1 MSIAGDEH
9 EGDIGASRAATLDG
23 ETGCI
28 TRENVGHAPDGE
40 TCARGDHA
48 WTLSSRLPLS
58 PRRDYD
64 RGNRPGGITMK
75 PINDVQELFRHQRAI
90 RAFTDDDVP
99 DDLVNRVLTAAIH
112 GPSGSN
118 TQPWHFIVI
127 RDRAV
132 KQAISDVYEEA
143 RADAYGGRA
152 GGAGGPR
159 QPLSAA
165 PVLIVACVK
174 TPASGQAGFQTGAS
188 IYPSVQ
194 NLMLA
199 ARALGLGTVLTTLHR
214 RRKAR
219 IHEILGIPDNVESAA
234 IIPLG
239 WPDRGSGPNRRP
251 GLERF
256 VMRDRWADKKS

>member
-1 MSIAGDEH
+1 
-9 EGDIGASRAATLDG
+9 
-23 ETGCI
+23 
-28 TRENVGHAPDGE
+28 
-40 TCARGDHA
+40 
-48 WTLSSRLPLS
+48 
-58 PRRDYD
+58 
-64 RGNRPGGITMK
+64 MK
-75 PINDVQELFRHQRAI
+75 PVTDVHELFRHQRAI
-90 RAFTDDDVP
+90 RNFTEQDVP
-99 DDLVNRVLTAAIH
+99 DELVHRVLTAAIH

-127 RDRAV
+127 RDPAV
-132 KQAISDVYEEA
+132 KQAISEAYEEA
-143 RADAYGGRA
+143 RAAAYPNPNRPA
-152 GGAGGPR
+152 VGGPR

-165 PVLIVACVK
+165 PVLIVCCVD
-174 TPASGQAGFQTGAS
+174 TPASGQAGFQPGAS

-239 WPDRGSGPNRRP
+239 WPDREYGPNRRP
-251 GLERF
+251 PLEQF
-256 VMRDRWADKKS
+256 VMRDRWNG

>member
-1 MSIAGDEH
+1 
-9 EGDIGASRAATLDG
+9 
-23 ETGCI
+23 
-28 TRENVGHAPDGE
+28 
-40 TCARGDHA
+40 
-48 WTLSSRLPLS
+48 
-58 PRRDYD
+58 
-64 RGNRPGGITMK
+64 MK
-75 PINDVQELFRHQRAI
+75 PVTDVHELFRHQRAI
-90 RAFTDDDVP
+90 RNFTEQDVP
-99 DDLVNRVLTAAIH
+99 DELVHRVLTAAIH

-127 RDRAV
+127 RDPAV
-132 KQAISDVYEEA
+132 KQAISEAYEEA
-143 RADAYGGRA
+143 RAAAYPNPNRPA
-152 GGAGGPR
+152 VGGPR

-165 PVLIVACVK
+165 PVLIVCCVDA
-174 TPASGQAGFQTGAS
+174 PASGQAGFQTGAS

-239 WPDRGSGPNRRP
+239 WPDREYGPNRRP
-251 GLERF
+251 PVEQF
-256 VMRDRWADKKS
+256 IMRDRWTGRGSA